1 MPFFDDNPEAV
12 APRSLQPPAPPKREE
27 APTPAT
33 PPTQSVAQRL
43 LSRAHPLGAI
53 LPPDN
58 GLLDAAFRQNNTI
71 VSSYN
76 FLAERAGLTPD
87 PEHNPIDLIGGTGY
101 EANYLHRFVD
111 SVSEADTRAR
121 MSRIDREEN
130 DRKLL
135 DASGFAGFVAQAA
148 GAIIDPTMFIPLGH
162 IVRGARAGRPAL
174 ATGAATGAVVAGQE
188 AILYG
193 THELATP
200 AESTLNVAT
209 GTILGGILGGAI
221 AKLSA
226 REVAR
231 LTDVFDGYRAEVNAE
246 LVSGAPAPA
255 GAATAQREGLTLAPA
270 LGLETAIAKLSPV
283 TRLQTSPFEASR
295 AAIRDTADAG
305 LSYRENLD
313 GIPTSEGGTVETR
326 VKMRRGPMID
336 TFSAMDDAYA
346 RYKFDKSSSSFLE
359 RSAITGPAW
368 ALVTGQG
375 GGKLSAREFRE
386 EIGKAM
392 RRGDQH
398 PIPQIAE
405 AAKLFRAKVFDPLK
419 DEAVRLGLLKDISE
433 APAAAPKLPTEDLEA
448 LTTARNNELEQ
459 VTTRYLAAK
468 VGEKP
473 EAQARLKTWF
483 DKEVELI
490 HSDFERKSG
499 LLRRPTREPSKVA
512 TVGAES
518 YLTRVYNREMIV
530 ARRDEWLNIL
540 TDWMSRKRAADATS
554 FEQTKAARVAKLEEE
569 LAAFGPAR
577 ATPDKPAELKAF
589 DAARAEDLV
598 TLRAPL
604 DQELDLLAHARDRDL
619 EQAKSIYRQ
628 RSAIANKQERV
639 TLKAK
644 LAEADARIALA
655 HADAVKKAEKQFAP
669 MLRQF
674 KKAVGAERTRVAS
687 QLSAE
692 ASAADRHASLVERIA
707 KAKAKQP
714 NEDALISRS
723 DAELRSLAEEV
734 TNTILGEPVLRLPG
748 MSMLHGPKGP
758 LKARVLRIPDAA
770 IEDFLESDIEK
781 VARVYTQSMSGDI
794 ELKAKFGDI
803 NMGEQFSRLLDEF
816 NAKSRALPAGAEAQ
830 QRALQKRYNDDVR
843 DLSALRDRIRGT
855 YQAPSDPDGLMYRAG
870 RMALNLN
877 YVSRLGGVTI
887 SSLPDIA
894 RPIMRYGLNAF
905 RDGWIPLIKS
915 FSTAK
920 LAMREV
926 RLAGTALEM
935 VRDQR
940 ALELA
945 DLLDDYGRNS
955 KFERGVQY
963 MADRFSTLN
972 LMAPWNGG
980 IKSLTG
986 IITMAE
992 ALRSTRALALGKA
1005 SADEIGRLAENGID
1019 EAMAR
1024 RIWVQAEETGN
1035 DIDGIFLPNTEDWTD
1050 IKAVESFRA
1059 LINREVD
1066 NLIVTPGL
1074 ERPLWIS
1081 HPVGRILGQFKTF
1094 ALVSTQRVTLAG
1106 LQQRDARVLSGV
1118 LVALSVGAF
1127 SAHIKA
1133 RLASKDTSKWTEEQW
1148 VAEALDNS
1156 GLLGVFN
1163 EANAMAEKFSRGK
1176 VGLSVITGKQVS
1188 RFQSRDVAG
1197 TIGGPS
1203 IELIQGATAAVRGGS
1218 ALAYGAVGAGEAD
1231 DWTAADTKA
1240 LRRIAPFQ
1248 NLMYVRK
1255 LFDMM
1260 ESGANEALGVKEKRR

>member
-1 MPFFDDNPEAV
+1 MPFFDPDPEAV
-12 APRSLQPPAPPKREE
+12 APRAPGGGPLPRNSAGIPVARGIVDAQSARGVFEYEGKTYQRRYGVMVELTEADGGPPQESLMA
-27 APTPAT
+27 
-33 PPTQSVAQRL
+33 
-43 LSRAHPLGAI
+43 
-53 LPPDN
+53 
-58 GLLDAAFRQNNTI
+58 AAFRQNNTV
-71 VSSYN
+71 VSAYN
-76 FLAERAGLTPD
+76 FLAERSGMVPEPD
-87 PEHNPIDLIGGTGY
+87 HNPIDLIKDTGY

-130 DRKLL
+130 DRDLL
-135 DASGFAGFVAQAA
+135 GASGFGGTLAQ
-148 GAIIDPTMFIPLGH
+148 IIASALDPPLFIPAGTL
-162 IVRGARAGRPAL
+162 IRGARAGRAAL
-174 ATGAATGAVVAGQE
+174 ATGAATGGVVAGQE

-200 AESTLNVAT
+200 GESTLNIAT

-221 AKLSA
+221 AKLGS
-226 REVAR
+226 REVAH
-231 LTDVFDGYRAEVNAE
+231 LTDVFEGFRREVAAEQFT
-246 LVSGAPAPA
+246 GAPAAA

-270 LGLETAIAKLSPV
+270 FGVERAIAKLSPV

-305 LSYRENLD
+305 LSYRENLE

-336 TFSAMDDAYA
+336 TFSSMDDAYA
-346 RYKFDKSSSSFLE
+346 RYKFDKTSTSYLE
-359 RSAITGPAW
+359 RSQITGPAW

-392 RRGDQH
+392 RRGDEH

-405 AAKLFRAKVFDPLK
+405 AAKQFRAKVFEPLK
-419 DEAVRLGLLKDISE
+419 AEAIKLKLL
-433 APAAAPKLPTEDLEA
+433 PED
-448 LTTARNNELEQ
+448 
-459 VTTRYLAAK
+459 
-468 VGEKP
+468 VG
-473 EAQARLKTWF
+473 
-483 DKEVELI
+483 
-490 HSDFERKSG
+490 
-499 LLRRPTREPSKVA
+499 

-540 TDWMSRKRAADATS
+540 TDWLGRKRSTDAAS
-554 FEQTKAARVAKLEEE
+554 FEQTKAARITKLEAE
-569 LAAFGPAR
+569 LSGFGPAR
-577 ATPDKPAELKAF
+577 GPIDKPAELKAF
-589 DAARAEDLV
+589 DDAHKSDLAV
-598 TLRAPL
+598 VRQPL
-604 DQELDLLAHARDRDL
+604 DEQLDLLARARDQEL
-619 EQAKSIYRQ
+619 EVAKTLYRE
-628 RSAIANKQERV
+628 RSPRVGKEERA

-644 LAEADARIALA
+644 LQEAEARISLA
-655 HADAVKKAEKQFAP
+655 HAEAVGKAEKQFAP
-669 MLRQF
+669 ALRRF
-674 KKAVGAERTRVAS
+674 AKVKAAERTKVAS
-687 QLSAE
+687 QLSTDI
-692 ASAADRHASLVERIA
+692 AAQGQRALLVDRIA
-707 KAKAKQP
+707 AQKAKQP
-714 NEDALISRS
+714 GEDALVSRS
-723 DAELRSLAEEV
+723 DAELRALAEEV
-734 TNTILGEPVLRLPG
+734 TNTILGEPVFRLSG

-794 ELKAKFGDI
+794 ELKAKFGDV
-803 NMGEQFSRLLDEF
+803 NMKDQLTRLLDEY
-816 NAKSRALPAGAEAQ
+816 NAVDRNLPAGAEAQ
-830 QRALQKRYNDDVR
+830 RRGLKKQYDADVR

-870 RMALNLN
+870 RTALNLN
-877 YVSRLGGVTI
+877 YVARLGGVTI

-905 RDGWIPLIKS
+905 SDGWIPLVKS

-955 KFERGVQY
+955 KFERGVQFL
-963 MADRFSTLN
+963 ADRFSTLN

-992 ALRSTRALALGKA
+992 ALRSTRALAHGKA
-1005 SADEIGRLAENGID
+1005 SADEIARLAENGID
-1019 EAMAR
+1019 ETMAR
-1024 RIWVQAEETGN
+1024 RIWVQAEATGN

-1050 IKAVESFRA
+1050 VKAVESFRA
-1059 LINREVD
+1059 MINREVD

-1081 HPVGRILGQFKTF
+1081 KPVGRILGQFKTF
-1094 ALVSTQRVTLAG
+1094 SLVSTQKVTMAG

-1118 LVALSVGAF
+1118 LVALSVGAM
-1127 SAHIKA
+1127 SAQVKA
-1133 RLASKDTSKWTEEQW
+1133 WLSNRDTSKWTEAQW
-1148 VAEALDNS
+1148 VGEALDNS
-1156 GLLGVFN
+1156 GLLGVFA
-1163 EANAMAEKFSRGK
+1163 EANAMAEKVSRGK

-1203 IELIQGATAAVRGGS
+1203 LDLIQGGMAAARGGS

-1231 DWTAADTKA
+1231 DWTASDTRA
-1240 LRRIAPFQ
+1240 LRKIVPFQ
-1248 NLMYVRK
+1248 NLMFVRS
-1255 LFDMM
+1255 LFDKM
-1260 ESGANEALGVKEKRR
+1260 EHSANDALGVKEKRR